1 MMNKK
6 ETILVEKH
14 SEHSGIYTLTFN
26 RPKALNA
33 MTTQMS
39 LEIIEALHELQKVE
53 DIRVLVITGSGDK
66 GFCVGADLKERNGM
80 TKKQW
85 KEQHDIFE
93 DMAECIRNFDF
104 PVIAA
109 INGFALGGGLEMSL
123 SCDFRVAAEHA
134 KMGLPEARI
143 GIIPGL
149 GGTQLLPR
157 SISIGFAKE
166 MLFRGSHINAE
177 QAREIGLVNYV
188 FSSNQL
194 LQETYTIAKEIA
206 ANAPLSLK
214 MLKKAVN
221 NGIQTDLHT
230 GLAFEL
236 QAYYKCADSDDRHEG
251 IKAFNEKR
259 SPEWKGY

>member
-1 MMNKK
+1 MDNM
-6 ETILVEKH
+6 ETIHVEKH
-14 SEHSGIYTLTFN
+14 PEHFGVFTLTFN

-39 LEIIEALHELQKVE
+39 LEIIDALHKLQKRE

-66 GFCVGADLKERNGM
+66 SFCVGADLKERNGM

-85 KEQHDIFE
+85 QEQHNIFE
-93 DMAECIRNFDF
+93 EMAECIRNFDF

-143 GIIPGL
+143 GIIPGI
-149 GGTQLLPR
+149 GGTQMLPR
-157 SISIGFAKE
+157 TISMGYAKE
-166 MLFRGSHINAE
+166 MLFRGSHINTE
-177 QAREIGLVNYV
+177 QAKEIDLVNYV
-188 FSSNQL
+188 FESNQL
-194 LQETYTIAKEIA
+194 LQETYAIAKEIA
-206 ANAPLSLK
+206 ENAPLSLK

-221 NGIQTDLHT
+221 NGAQTDLHT

-236 QAYYKCADSDDRHEG
+236 QSYYKCADSEDRIEG

-259 SPEWKGY
+259 SPQWKGY